1 MIYEAEVS
9 EQDIDNQLA
18 SRGLDYGQ
26 PPPLRRVCCP
36 KFHPISTPRAKFW
49 AATFITPRMLPN
61 ISFNCTSQQKV
72 DTFFIFYTLKTEHST
87 PYIVL
92 VSNSLMSMQVF
103 LH

>member
-1 MIYEAEVS
+1 MGSHPRYAAFAAQHI
-9 EQDIDNQLA
+9 IRLA

-26 PPPLRRVCCP
+26 LLSLRRACCP
-36 KFHPISTPRAKFW
+36 THHPNSIPR
-49 AATFITPRMLPN
+49 
-61 ISFNCTSQQKV
+61 CTSQQKV

>member
-36 KFHPISTPRAKFW
+36 THHPISIPRTGLW
-49 AATFITPRMLPN
+49 AAAPATPRMLPD
-61 ISFNCTSQQKV
+61 TSSIK
-72 DTFFIFYTLKTEHST
+72 
-87 PYIVL
+87 
-92 VSNSLMSMQVF
+92 
-103 LH
+103 